1 MRLQR
6 AKSFAKSGKV
16 LRRCSVGMNVC
27 VGCVVET
34 AAVGFRVHSGW
45 AATVVVCGPLDS
57 PVVVD
62 RRKIQLVKIFSYTY
76 RQPYHTAKVM
86 TPTQGAKFIRS
97 VQADGE
103 RLGVAA
109 LRSLQ
114 ADVQAGCWKIA
125 RAALLLAS
133 ARALPELEKILA
145 SHALI
150 HTADGELFRE
160 SLRAACS
167 GCQLPVK
174 AIREKELF
182 AEASRKLG
190 VPAAQLKRRIAGLG
204 KSLGPPWTE
213 DEKLATLAAWLSL
226 TR

>member
-1 MRLQR
+1 MK
-6 AKSFAKSGKV
+6 A
-16 LRRCSVGMNVC
+16 
-27 VGCVVET
+27 

-45 AATVVVCGPLDS
+45 AAAVVVCGPVEA
-57 PVVVD
+57 PVVLE
-62 RRKIQLVKIFSYTY
+62 RRKIQLVKIFSYAF
-76 RQPYHTAKVM
+76 RQPYHTAKAM
-86 TPTQGAKFIRS
+86 TPPDGAKFIRS
-97 VQADGE
+97 VQADGK
-103 RLGVAA
+103 RLGMAA

-114 ADVQAGCWKIA
+114 ADVDAVGFKIA

-133 ARALPELEKILA
+133 GRTLPELEKILA

-167 GCQLPVK
+167 GCKLPMK
-174 AIREKELF
+174 AMREKELF
-182 AEASRKLG
+182 TEASRKLG

-213 DEKLATLAAWLSL
+213 DEKLATLAAWLTL
-226 TR
+226 AR

>member
-1 MRLQR
+1 M
-6 AKSFAKSGKV
+6 
-16 LRRCSVGMNVC
+16 
-27 VGCVVET
+27 ET

-45 AATVVVCGPLDS
+45 AAAVVVCGPVEA
-57 PVVVD
+57 PVVVE

-76 RQPYHTAKVM
+76 RQPYHSAKAM
-86 TPTQGAKFIRS
+86 TPPEAAKFIRS
-97 VQADGE
+97 VQADGK

-109 LRSLQ
+109 LRALQ
-114 ADVQAGCWKIA
+114 ADVDAAGFKIA

-133 ARALPELEKILA
+133 GRALPGLEKILA

-160 SLRAACS
+160 SLRAACA
-167 GCQLPVK
+167 GCKFPLK

-182 AEASRKLG
+182 TEASRKLG
-190 VPAAQLKRRIAGLG
+190 VPVAQLKRRIAGFG

-213 DEKLATLAAWLSL
+213 DEKLATLAAWLTL
-226 TR
+226 AR

>member
-1 MRLQR
+1 MQ
-6 AKSFAKSGKV
+6 
-16 LRRCSVGMNVC
+16 N
-27 VGCVVET
+27 

-45 AATVVVCGPLDS
+45 AAAVVVCGPVDA

-62 RRKIQLVKIFSYTY
+62 RRKIQLVKTYTY
-76 RQPYHTAKVM
+76 TFRQPYHTAKGM
-86 TPTQGAKFIRS
+86 TPPEDAKFIRS
-97 VQADGE
+97 VQAGGK
-103 RLGVAA
+103 RLAVAA

-114 ADVQAGCWKIA
+114 EDVRAAGLKIV

-133 ARALPELEKILA
+133 GRALPALDKILA

-160 SLRAACS
+160 SLRAACA
-167 GCQLPVK
+167 GCELPVK
-174 AIREKELF
+174 AMREKELF

-190 VPAAQLKRRIAGLG
+190 VPVVQLKRRIAGLG

-226 TR
+226 AR